1 MRLTAE
7 PAHVPLLSAMKVEYI
22 VVTLARR
29 RTPGRTTLGR
39 TTLAGQLLVLQV
51 AVILVVLVLVGAL
64 SLAQSEATFTR
75 VEGRRVTALAEQLG
89 SNPLVRSNLE
99 IPETRTGLA
108 TLAQSFVTQSS
119 VGSVTFADADEDVRV
134 STDPSF
140 EGQRI
145 PLPREAVG
153 DGASWS
159 GTLTLEGQRQL
170 VAQVPVFSVS
180 KARIGQHLGT
190 VMITE
195 PFPSA
200 WARAQGASSYLLTYV
215 GGALLIGLL
224 GSWLLARRIKRQT
237 LGMEPSEIAGLAEHR
252 EALIHGIAEGVIA
265 LDPQGRVTLVNDVA
279 RRLLD
284 LPEHAEGLT
293 LADLRVRGRL
303 LEVLS
308 GSDND
313 DAGDRV
319 VVRRGHVLVMNR
331 MTVEHDGRALGTVT
345 TLRDRTALADM
356 ERQLGTFRSTT
367 QLLRAQ
373 AHEFANQLHTISGL
387 IQIGEYDEVVRYV
400 DAVSERRNSL
410 DLSINSRIGDPAVGA
425 LLMAKASL
433 ASERR
438 IELRITDTTALQRL
452 QPEDSADVGTVVG
465 NLVDNALDAV
475 TSGSTTSESWVE
487 VAITQ
492 DTSSVE
498 IVVSDSGPG
507 VPADIADEVFE
518 QGFTTKSGGE
528 GTRGIGLALTRL
540 LCEQRGGEVVVSSSE
555 TGAHF
560 TARLGVATSE
570 DVLAGN
576 FPVAGEGL
584 RS

>member
-1 MRLTAE
+1 MLSGRA
-7 PAHVPLLSAMKVEYI
+7 AHVPLLSAVKVEYI
-22 VVTLARR
+22 VVARVR
-29 RTPGRTTLGR
+29 ARR

-75 VEGRRVTALAEQLG
+75 VEGRRVAALAEQLG
-89 SNPLVRSNLE
+89 GNPLVRSNLE
-99 IPETRTGLA
+99 IPATRTGLA

-119 VGSVTFADADEDVRV
+119 VGSVSFADADEDVRV
-134 STDPSF
+134 STDPSL
-140 EGQRI
+140 EGERI
-145 PLPREAVG
+145 PLPREAVA

-159 GTLTLEGQRQL
+159 GTLALGGQRQI
-170 VAQVPVFSVS
+170 VSQVPVFSVS
-180 KARIGQHLGT
+180 TGRVGEHLGT
-190 VMITE
+190 VMVTE

-200 WARAQGASSYLLTYV
+200 WERARAASSYLLTYL

-237 LGMEPSEIAGLAEHR
+237 LGMEPSEITGLAEHR
-252 EALIHGIAEGVIA
+252 EALLHGIAEGVIA

-308 GSDND
+308 GSGDD
-313 DAGDRV
+313 DASDRV
-319 VVRRGHVLVMNR
+319 VVRRGRVLVMNR
-331 MTVEHDGRALGTVT
+331 MHVERDGRALGTVT

-387 IQIGEYDEVVRYV
+387 IQIGEYDEVVSYV
-400 DAVSERRNSL
+400 DTVSERRNSL
-410 DLSINSRIGDPAVGA
+410 DLSINSRVGDPAVAA

-433 ASERR
+433 AAERR
-438 IELRITDTTALQRL
+438 IDLRITDTTSLQRL

-475 TSGSTTSESWVE
+475 TSAGTTLSTLPSASEQWVE
-487 VAITQ
+487 VTIIQ
-492 DTSSVE
+492 DQASVE
-498 IVVSDSGPG
+498 VVVADSGPG
-507 VPADIADEVFE
+507 VPPEIAGEVFD
-518 QGFTTKSGGE
+518 QGFTTKPGGD
-528 GTRGIGLALTRL
+528 GTRGIGLALTRM
-540 LCEQRGGEVVVSSSE
+540 LCEQRGGEIIVTSTDS
-555 TGAHF
+555 GARF
-560 TARLGVATSE
+560 TARLGVASS
-570 DVLAGN
+570 LA
-576 FPVAGEGL
+576 EGVP
-584 RS
+584 S

>member
-1 MRLTAE
+1 MMLSRHASD
-7 PAHVPLLSAMKVEYI
+7 VPLLSAVKVENI
-22 VVTLARR
+22 VVIRPRAR
-29 RTPGRTTLGR
+29 R

-75 VEGRRVTALAEQLG
+75 VEGRRVSALAEQLG
-89 SNPLVRSNLE
+89 GNPLVRSNLE

-134 STDPSF
+134 STDPSL
-140 EGQRI
+140 EDARI
-145 PLPREAVG
+145 PLPREAVA

-170 VAQVPVFSVS
+170 VSQVPVFSVS
-180 KARIGQHLGT
+180 EDRVGEHLGT

-200 WARAQGASSYLLTYV
+200 WERARGASSYLLTYL

-252 EALIHGIAEGVIA
+252 EALLHGIAEGVIA

-284 LPEHAEGLT
+284 LPDHAEGLT

-308 GSDND
+308 GSDD
-313 DAGDRV
+313 DNARDRV

-331 MTVEHDGRALGTVT
+331 MHVERDGQPLGTVT

-387 IQIGEYDEVVRYV
+387 IQIGEYDEVVSYV
-400 DAVSERRNSL
+400 DTVSERRHSL
-410 DLSINSRIGDPAVGA
+410 DLSINSRVGDPAVAA

-438 IELRITDTTALQRL
+438 IDLRITDTTSLQRL
-452 QPEDSADVGTVVG
+452 QPEDSADVGTVIG

-475 TSGSTTSESWVE
+475 TNAGTAASPAQSPTALSAQWVE
-487 VAITQ
+487 VTITQ

-507 VPADIADEVFE
+507 IPDAIADEVFD
-518 QGFTTKSGGE
+518 QGFTTKPGGD
-528 GTRGIGLALTRL
+528 GTRGIGLALTRM
-540 LCEQRGGEVVVSSSE
+540 LCEQRGGEIVMTPTD
-555 TGAHF
+555 TGARF
-560 TARLGVATSE
+560 TARLGVTAS
-570 DVLAGN
+570 L
-576 FPVAGEGL
+576 PEGVP
-584 RS
+584 S

>member
-438 IELRITDTTALQRL
+438 IELRITDTTSLQRL

-475 TSGSTTSESWVE
+475 TSGSATSESWVE

-540 LCEQRGGEVVVSSSE
+540 LCEQRGGEVVVSSSK

>member
-1 MRLTAE
+1 
-7 PAHVPLLSAMKVEYI
+7 VKVEYI

-29 RTPGRTTLGR
+29 G
-39 TTLAGQLLVLQV
+39 TLAGQLLVLQV

-89 SNPLVRSNLE
+89 GNPLVRSNLE

-108 TLAQSFVTQSS
+108 TLAQSFLVQSS

-134 STDPSF
+134 STNPSY
-140 EGQRI
+140 EGERI
-145 PLPREAVG
+145 PLPREAVA

-159 GTLTLEGQRQL
+159 GTLTIDGQRQL

-180 KARIGQHLGT
+180 TDHVGEHLGT

-200 WARAQGASSYLLTYV
+200 WARARGASSYLLTYV

-237 LGMEPSEIAGLAEHR
+237 LGMEPREIAGLAEHR
-252 EALIHGIAEGVIA
+252 EALLHGIAEGVIA
-265 LDPQGRVTLVNDVA
+265 LDPQNRVTLVNDVA
-279 RRLLD
+279 RHLLD
-284 LPEHAEGLT
+284 LPDHAEGLT
-293 LADLRVRGRL
+293 LTDLRVRGRL
-303 LEVLS
+303 LDVLS
-308 GSDND
+308 GSDDD
-313 DAGDRV
+313 DAADRV
-319 VVRRGHVLVMNR
+319 VVRRGRVLVMNR
-331 MTVEHDGRALGTVT
+331 MHVERDGRPLGTVT
-345 TLRDRTALADM
+345 TLRDRTALADL
-356 ERQLGTFRSTT
+356 ERQLGTFRSST

-387 IQIGEYDEVVRYV
+387 IQIGDFDEVVHYV

-433 ASERR
+433 AAERR
-438 IELRITDTTALQRL
+438 IELRITDTTSLQRL
-452 QPEDSADVGTVVG
+452 QPQDSADVGTVVG

-475 TSGSTTSESWVE
+475 STGGAAAGWVE

-492 DTSSVE
+492 DRSSVE

-507 VPADIADEVFE
+507 VPEEIAGEVFE
-518 QGFTTKSGGE
+518 QGFSTKSDGD
-528 GTRGIGLALTRL
+528 GTRGIGLALTRM
-540 LCEQRGGEVVVSSSE
+540 LCEQRGGEVVVAPSE

-560 TARLGVATSE
+560 TARLGVATSA
-570 DVLAGN
+570 DLLAAADSA
-576 FPVAGEGL
+576 VQREGL

>member
-1 MRLTAE
+1 MLSVGDTD
-7 PAHVPLLSAMKVEYI
+7 VPLLSALKVENI
-22 VVTLARR
+22 VVTRPRAR
-29 RTPGRTTLGR
+29 R

-75 VEGRRVTALAEQLG
+75 VEGRRVSALAEQLG
-89 SNPLVRSNLE
+89 GNPLVRSNLE

-108 TLAQSFVTQSS
+108 TLAQSFATQSS

-134 STDPSF
+134 STNPSL
-140 EGQRI
+140 EDMRI

-153 DGASWS
+153 EGASWS
-159 GTLTLEGQRQL
+159 GTLTLDGQRDL
-170 VAQVPVFSVS
+170 VSQVPVFSVTDG
-180 KARIGQHLGT
+180 RVGEHLGT

-200 WARAQGASSYLLTYV
+200 WERARGASSYLLTYV

-252 EALIHGIAEGVIA
+252 EALLHGIAEGVIA

-284 LPEHAEGLT
+284 LPDHAEGLT

-308 GSDND
+308 GSDD
-313 DAGDRV
+313 DNARDRV

-331 MTVEHDGRALGTVT
+331 MHVERDGRPLGTVT

-387 IQIGEYDEVVRYV
+387 IQIGEYDEVVSYV
-400 DAVSERRNSL
+400 DTVSQRRHSL
-410 DLSINSRIGDPAVGA
+410 DLSINSRVGDPAVAA

-438 IELRITDTTALQRL
+438 IDLRITDTTSLQRL
-452 QPEDSADVGTVVG
+452 QPEDSADVGTVIG

-475 TSGSTTSESWVE
+475 TSAGPKASPAQSRTASTAQWVE
-487 VAITQ
+487 VTITQ
-492 DTSSVE
+492 DQSSVE

-507 VPADIADEVFE
+507 VPDEIADEVFD
-518 QGFTTKSGGE
+518 QGFTTKPGGD
-528 GTRGIGLALTRL
+528 GTRGIGLALTRM
-540 LCEQRGGEVVVSSSE
+540 LCEQRGGEIIMTPTD
-555 TGAHF
+555 TGARF
-560 TARLGVATSE
+560 TARLGVTAS
-570 DVLAGN
+570 L
-576 FPVAGEGL
+576 PEGVP
-584 RS
+584 S

>member
-1 MRLTAE
+1 M
-7 PAHVPLLSAMKVEYI
+7 
-22 VVTLARR
+22 VTLARR
-29 RTPGRTTLGR
+29 G
-39 TTLAGQLLVLQV
+39 TLAGQLLVLQV

-108 TLAQSFVTQSS
+108 TMAQGFLTQSS

-134 STDPSF
+134 STDPSL
-140 EGQRI
+140 EGERI
-145 PLPREAVG
+145 PLPREAVA

-180 KARIGQHLGT
+180 TDHVGEHLGT

-200 WARAQGASSYLLTYV
+200 WARARGASSYLLTYV

-293 LADLRVRGRL
+293 LTDLRVRGRL

-308 GSDND
+308 GSDD
-313 DAGDRV
+313 DEASDRV
-319 VVRRGHVLVMNR
+319 VVRRGRVLVMNR
-331 MTVEHDGRALGTVT
+331 MHVERDGQPLGTVT
-345 TLRDRTALADM
+345 TLRDRTALADL

-373 AHEFANQLHTISGL
+373 GHEFANQLHTISGL

-410 DLSINSRIGDPAVGA
+410 DLSINSRVGDPAVAA

-438 IELRITDTTALQRL
+438 IELRITDSTSLQRL
-452 QPEDSADVGTVVG
+452 QPQDSADVGTVVG

-475 TSGSTTSESWVE
+475 TNAATPTEAAWVE
-487 VAITQ
+487 VTITQ

-507 VPADIADEVFE
+507 IPAEIADEVFE
-518 QGFTTKSGGE
+518 QGFTTKSGGD
-528 GTRGIGLALTRL
+528 GIRGIGLSLTRM
-540 LCEQRGGEVVVSSSE
+540 LCEQRGGEVIVSSRES
-555 TGAHF
+555 GAHF
-560 TARLGVATSE
+560 TARLGVATSSTE
-570 DVLAGN
+570 DVLATDSTT
-576 FPVAGEGL
+576 AGGGL
-584 RS
+584 SS

>member
-1 MRLTAE
+1 MR
-7 PAHVPLLSAMKVEYI
+7 
-22 VVTLARR
+22 ARR
-29 RTPGRTTLGR
+29 S
-39 TTLAGQLLVLQV
+39 TLAGQLLVLQV

-75 VEGRRVTALAEQLG
+75 VEGRRVSALAEQLG

-99 IPETRTGLA
+99 IPATRTGLA
-108 TLAQSFVTQSS
+108 TLAQSFATQSS

-134 STDPSF
+134 STDPSL
-140 EGQRI
+140 EDARI

-159 GTLTLEGQRQL
+159 GTLTLDGQRQL
-170 VAQVPVFSVS
+170 VSQAPVFSVS
-180 KARIGQHLGT
+180 EGRVGEHLGT

-200 WARAQGASSYLLTYV
+200 WERARGASSYLLTYV

-252 EALIHGIAEGVIA
+252 EALLHGIAEGVIA
-265 LDPQGRVTLVNDVA
+265 LDQQGRVTLVNDVA

-303 LEVLS
+303 LEVLT
-308 GSDND
+308 GSD
-313 DAGDRV
+313 DANARDRV
-319 VVRRGHVLVMNR
+319 VVRRGRVLVMNR
-331 MTVEHDGRALGTVT
+331 MHVERDGRPLGTVT

-387 IQIGEYDEVVRYV
+387 IQIGEYDEVVSYV
-400 DAVSERRNSL
+400 DTVSERRHSL
-410 DLSINSRIGDPAVGA
+410 DLSINSRVGDPAVAA

-438 IELRITDTTALQRL
+438 IDLRITDTTSLQRL
-452 QPEDSADVGTVVG
+452 QPEDSADVGTVIG

-475 TSGSTTSESWVE
+475 TSAGATAPAQSPTALSAQWVE
-487 VAITQ
+487 VTITQ
-492 DTSSVE
+492 DASSVE

-507 VPADIADEVFE
+507 IPAEIADEVFD
-518 QGFTTKSGGE
+518 QGFTTKPGGD
-528 GTRGIGLALTRL
+528 GTRGIGLALTRM
-540 LCEQRGGEVVVSSSE
+540 LCEQRGGEIIMTPTD
-555 TGAHF
+555 TGARF
-560 TARLGVATSE
+560 TARLGVTAS
-570 DVLAGN
+570 LA
-576 FPVAGEGL
+576 EGVP
-584 RS
+584 S

>member
-1 MRLTAE
+1 MMLSRRAE
-7 PAHVPLLSAMKVEYI
+7 HVPLLSAVKVENI
-22 VVTLARR
+22 VVTRPRAR
-29 RTPGRTTLGR
+29 R

-75 VEGRRVTALAEQLG
+75 VEGRRVAALAEQLG
-89 SNPLVRSNLE
+89 GNPLVRSNLE
-99 IPETRTGLA
+99 IPETRTSLA

-119 VGSVTFADADEDVRV
+119 VGSVTFADADEEVRV
-134 STDPSF
+134 STDPSL
-140 EGQRI
+140 EGARI
-145 PLPREAVG
+145 PLPRAAVA

-159 GTLTLEGQRQL
+159 GTLTLGGQRQL
-170 VAQVPVFSVS
+170 VSQVPVISVTEG
-180 KARIGQHLGT
+180 KVGAHLGT

-195 PFPSA
+195 RFPSA
-200 WARAQGASSYLLTYV
+200 WERARGASSYLLTYV

-237 LGMEPSEIAGLAEHR
+237 LGMEPSEITGLAEHR
-252 EALIHGIAEGVIA
+252 EALLHGIAEGVIA

-284 LPEHAEGLT
+284 LPDHAEGLT

-308 GSDND
+308 GSGDDN
-313 DAGDRV
+313 ARDRV

-331 MTVEHDGRALGTVT
+331 MHVERDGRPLGTVT

-387 IQIGEYDEVVRYV
+387 IQIGEYDEVVSYV
-400 DAVSERRNSL
+400 DTVSERRNSL
-410 DLSINSRIGDPAVGA
+410 DLSINSRIGDPAVAA

-438 IELRITDTTALQRL
+438 IDLRITDTTSLQRL
-452 QPEDSADVGTVVG
+452 QPEDSADVGTVIG

-475 TSGSTTSESWVE
+475 TSASAAAGTSSTTASSPTTQWVE
-487 VAITQ
+487 VSITQ
-492 DTSSVE
+492 DQASVE

-507 VPADIADEVFE
+507 VPVEIADEVFD
-518 QGFTTKSGGE
+518 QGFTTKSGGD
-528 GTRGIGLALTRL
+528 GTRGIGLALTRM
-540 LCEQRGGEVVVSSSE
+540 LCEQRGGEIIVTSTDS
-555 TGAHF
+555 GARF
-560 TARLGVATSE
+560 TARLGVATT
-570 DVLAGN
+570 LA
-576 FPVAGEGL
+576 EGVP
-584 RS
+584 S

>member
-1 MRLTAE
+1 MLSRHASD
-7 PAHVPLLSAMKVEYI
+7 VPLLSAVKVENI
-22 VVTLARR
+22 VVTRPRAR
-29 RTPGRTTLGR
+29 R

-75 VEGRRVTALAEQLG
+75 VEGRRVAALAEQLG
-89 SNPLVRSNLE
+89 GNPLVRSNLE

-119 VGSVTFADADEDVRV
+119 VGSVTFADADEDVRI
-134 STDPSF
+134 STNPSL
-140 EGQRI
+140 EDQRI

-159 GTLTLEGQRQL
+159 GTLVLDGQREL
-170 VAQVPVFSVS
+170 VSQVPVFSVS
-180 KARIGQHLGT
+180 EDRVGEHLGT

-200 WARAQGASSYLLTYV
+200 WERARGASSYLLTYL

-252 EALIHGIAEGVIA
+252 EALLHGIAEGVIA
-265 LDPQGRVTLVNDVA
+265 LDQQGRVTLVNDVA

-303 LEVLS
+303 LEVLT
-308 GSDND
+308 GSDD
-313 DAGDRV
+313 DNARDRV
-319 VVRRGHVLVMNR
+319 VVRRGRVLVMNR
-331 MTVEHDGRALGTVT
+331 MHVERDGQHLGTVT

-387 IQIGEYDEVVRYV
+387 IQIGEYDEVVSYV
-400 DAVSERRNSL
+400 DTVSERRHSL
-410 DLSINSRIGDPAVGA
+410 DLSINSRVGDPAVAA

-438 IELRITDTTALQRL
+438 IDLRITETTSLQRL
-452 QPEDSADVGTVVG
+452 QPEDSADVGTVIG

-475 TSGSTTSESWVE
+475 SSAGGTSPAQSPTALSGQWVE

-507 VPADIADEVFE
+507 IPDDIVDEVFD
-518 QGFTTKSGGE
+518 QGFTTKPGGD
-528 GTRGIGLALTRL
+528 GTRGIGLALTRM
-540 LCEQRGGEVVVSSSE
+540 LCEQRGGEIVMTHTD
-555 TGAHF
+555 TGARF
-560 TARLGVATSE
+560 TARLGVTAS
-570 DVLAGN
+570 LA
-576 FPVAGEGL
+576 EGV

>member
-1 MRLTAE
+1 MMLSRRAV
-7 PAHVPLLSAMKVEYI
+7 HVPLLSAVKVENI
-22 VVTLARR
+22 VVTRPRAR
-29 RTPGRTTLGR
+29 R

-75 VEGRRVTALAEQLG
+75 VEGRRVAALAEQLG
-89 SNPLVRSNLE
+89 GNPLVRSNLAV
-99 IPETRTGLA
+99 PSTRTGLA
-108 TLAQSFVTQSS
+108 TLAQTFVTQSS
-119 VGSVTFADADEDVRV
+119 VGSATFADANEVVRV
-134 STDPSF
+134 STDPSL
-140 EGQRI
+140 EGERI
-145 PLPREAVG
+145 PLPRAAVA

-159 GTLTLEGQRQL
+159 GTLTLDGRRQL
-170 VAQVPVFSVS
+170 VSQVPVFSAS
-180 KARIGQHLGT
+180 EDRAGEHLGT
-190 VMITE
+190 VMLTE

-200 WARAQGASSYLLTYV
+200 WERARGASSYLLTYL

-237 LGMEPSEIAGLAEHR
+237 LGMEPSEITGLAEHR
-252 EALIHGIAEGVIA
+252 QALLHGIAEGVIA

-284 LPEHAEGLT
+284 LPDHAEGLT
-293 LADLRVRGRL
+293 LAELRVRGRL

-308 GSDND
+308 GSGDDN
-313 DAGDRV
+313 ARDRV
-319 VVRRGHVLVMNR
+319 VVRRGRVLVMNR
-331 MTVEHDGRALGTVT
+331 MHVEQDGRPLGTVT

-387 IQIGEYDEVVRYV
+387 IQIGEYDEVVKYV
-400 DAVSERRNSL
+400 DTVSERRNSL
-410 DLSINSRIGDPAVGA
+410 DLSINSRVGDPAVAA

-438 IELRITDTTALQRL
+438 IDLRIADTTSLQRL
-452 QPEDSADVGTVVG
+452 QPEDSADVGTVIG

-475 TSGSTTSESWVE
+475 TSAGGSSPAQSPTALSARWVE
-487 VAITQ
+487 VAIAQ
-492 DTSSVE
+492 DASSVE

-507 VPADIADEVFE
+507 VALAIADEVFD
-518 QGFTTKSGGE
+518 QGFTTKPGGD
-528 GTRGIGLALTRL
+528 GTRGIGLALTRM
-540 LCEQRGGEVVVSSSE
+540 LCERRGGEIIMTSTD
-555 TGAHF
+555 TGARF
-560 TARLGVATSE
+560 TARLGVTAS
-570 DVLAGN
+570 LA
-576 FPVAGEGL
+576 EGVP
-584 RS
+584 S

>member
-1 MRLTAE
+1 M
-7 PAHVPLLSAMKVEYI
+7 
-22 VVTLARR
+22 VTRPRAR
-29 RTPGRTTLGR
+29 R

-75 VEGRRVTALAEQLG
+75 VEGRRVSALAEQLG
-89 SNPLVRSNLE
+89 GNPLVRSNLE

-108 TLAQSFVTQSS
+108 TLAQSFATQSS

-134 STDPSF
+134 STNPSL
-140 EGQRI
+140 EDMRI

-153 DGASWS
+153 EGASWS
-159 GTLTLEGQRQL
+159 GTLTLDGQRDL
-170 VAQVPVFSVS
+170 VSQVPVFSVTDG
-180 KARIGQHLGT
+180 RVGEHLGT

-200 WARAQGASSYLLTYV
+200 WERARGASSYLLTYV

-252 EALIHGIAEGVIA
+252 EALLHGIAEGVIA

-284 LPEHAEGLT
+284 LPDHAEGLT

-308 GSDND
+308 GSDD
-313 DAGDRV
+313 DNARDRV

-331 MTVEHDGRALGTVT
+331 MHVERDGRPLGTVT

-387 IQIGEYDEVVRYV
+387 IQIGEYDEVVSYV
-400 DAVSERRNSL
+400 DTVSQRRHSL
-410 DLSINSRIGDPAVGA
+410 DLSINSRVGDPAVAA

-438 IELRITDTTALQRL
+438 IDLRITDTTSLQRL
-452 QPEDSADVGTVVG
+452 QPEDSADVGTVIG

-475 TSGSTTSESWVE
+475 TSAGPKASPAQSRTASTAQWVE
-487 VAITQ
+487 VTITQ
-492 DTSSVE
+492 DQSSVE

-507 VPADIADEVFE
+507 VPDEIADEVFD
-518 QGFTTKSGGE
+518 QGFTTKPGGD
-528 GTRGIGLALTRL
+528 GTRGIGLALTRM
-540 LCEQRGGEVVVSSSE
+540 LCEQRGGEIIMTPTD
-555 TGAHF
+555 TGARF
-560 TARLGVATSE
+560 TARLGVTAS
-570 DVLAGN
+570 L
-576 FPVAGEGL
+576 PEGVP
-584 RS
+584 S